1 MFIQTS
7 NFFKSNNYPALFFI
21 NWSLQNQQD
30 KCEKFDHNSVF
41 TLKVFLLSDIE
52 HSVCLTGV
60 LRNILMTDTIKYL
73 QFADF
78 C

>member
-30 KCEKFDHNSVF
+30 KCEKFDS
-41 TLKVFLLSDIE
+41 LLVYNTYVYMLAFIIQEQIE
-52 HSVCLTGV
+52 T
-60 LRNILMTDTIKYL
+60 
-73 QFADF
+73 QF
-78 C
+78 